1 VRKVRFAPSPT
12 GSLHVGNALSAVAN
26 RALGDWLLLRIDDTD
41 PERNVPGGEDAIIAD
56 LGWLGVEWDEGPV
69 RQSERAARYAE
80 AGSRLGDRFDGITLL
95 REDGTATYHL
105 ASVVDDVDFGI
116 THVLRGN
123 DHRPNEQLH
132 RRLAQALGAT
142 PPEYVHHG
150 LILGEDGKKL
160 SKRAEGATIASLR
173 EAGIPPEA
181 VQRYLEQLGLPKH
194 DVRYDL
200 PRIRRYAIETIAVLP
215 DEELAA
221 RVGVPVGV
229 VPVLRGARDLVE
241 AKAHADA
248 ILNPPSDKVSL
259 GEKGPATV
267 ERFRELRERANGGLE
282 YDEAKSLV
290 RELKAV
296 GGDLHAL
303 RLALTGRDRG
313 PELAAVVAAL
323 DRDETLRRL
332 DAAL

>member
-1 VRKVRFAPSPT
+1 
-12 GSLHVGNALSAVAN
+12 LHIGNALSAVAN
-26 RALGDWLLLRIDDTD
+26 RALGDWMLLRIDDTD
-41 PERNVPGGEDAIIAD
+41 VARNVPGGEDAILRD
-56 LGWLGVEWDEGPV
+56 LEWLGLEWDEGPV
-69 RQSERAARYAE
+69 RQSERQARYRE
-80 AGSRLGDRFDGITLL
+80 AAGPLGARFDGITLL

-105 ASVVDDVDFGI
+105 ASVVDDGDFAI
-116 THVLRGN
+116 THVVRGN
-123 DHRPNEQLH
+123 DHRPNEALH
-132 RRLAQALGAT
+132 RRLHEALGTRA
-142 PPEYVHHG
+142 PEYVHHG
-150 LILGEDGKKL
+150 LILGEGGKKL

-173 EAGIPPEA
+173 DAGIPPEA

-200 PRIRRYAIETIAVLP
+200 PRIRRYAIETIGALP

-221 RVGVPVGV
+221 RVGVPVSA

-241 AKAHADA
+241 ARAQAELVLD
-248 ILNPPSDKVSL
+248 PPSDKVSL
-259 GEKGPATV
+259 GEKGRATV
-267 ERFRELRERANGGLE
+267 ARFRELRSAANGGVDYE
-282 YDEAKSLV
+282 TAKSLV